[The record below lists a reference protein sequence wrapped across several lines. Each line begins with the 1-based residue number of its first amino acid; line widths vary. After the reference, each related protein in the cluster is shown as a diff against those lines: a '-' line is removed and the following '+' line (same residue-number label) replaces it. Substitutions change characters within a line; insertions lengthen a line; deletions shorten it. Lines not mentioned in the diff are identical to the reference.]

1 MSLFHVAEI
10 TLLPACRP
18 AADVHELAN
27 SILIS
32 TITTPQPS
40 RFSVGQLLTLERW
53 PLLPV
58 YPPLSAS
65 SINGRRVNKQGFP
78 A

>member
-18 AADVHELAN
+18 SADVRGLAN

-40 RFSVGQLLTLERW
+40 EFSIGHLLTLKRRSG
-53 PLLPV
+53 LPV
-58 YPPLSAS
+58 HPPLFAS
-65 SINGRRVNKQGFP
+65 LMNGRRVNKQGFP